1 MATLQDNKYVYKFV
15 LNCGKHLKFT
25 PYPMLMKQILPLTAL
40 FAAFFT
46 FSSSAQLKSISTR
59 LPVAGNVRSDIQKV
73 VADFPYQFQSIRG
86 EVLDRSPQSIE
97 YASTLKVGDLKQ
109 CSIIQYS
116 SGTKAI
122 YSWQAMMLITED
134 FQTAAKK
141 YKSLYQQL
149 KGANVYY
156 VKDQYTL
163 KGDYDVAEESKGF
176 ATSTLALADPP
187 VPLQKLRIDI
197 NLQFEFPEWK
207 VSLVVYE
214 KEREDDEPGHALG
227 N

>member
-1 MATLQDNKYVYKFV
+1 M
-15 LNCGKHLKFT
+15 FT
-25 PYPMLMKQILPLTAL
+25 PLSYTMKRNLPLTAL
-40 FAAFFT
+40 ISVFFT
-46 FSSSAQLKSISTR
+46 VSASAQFKNISSRIPVTSSI
-59 LPVAGNVRSDIQKV
+59 RSDIQKV
-73 VADFPYQFQSIRG
+73 VADFPYHFQSMRG
-86 EVLDRSPQSIE
+86 EVLDKSPQSIE

-109 CSIIQYS
+109 CSIMQYS

-122 YSWQAMMLITED
+122 YSWQALMLVSED
-134 FQTAAKK
+134 FETAAKK

-163 KGDYDVAEESKGF
+163 KGDYDAVDESKGF
-176 ATSTLALADPP
+176 ATSTLALAGPP
-187 VPLQKLRIDI
+187 EPLKKLRIDI

-214 KEREDDEPGHALG
+214 KEREDDEPGDTFG
-227 N
+227 D